1 MREIKFRAWYQN
13 KMHHNIEKH
22 HVEHHAM
29 SGFSGDVWDFK
40 DWLTYSEVMQFTGEQ
55 DKNGVD
61 IYEGDIV
68 RAFTVNDETEF
79 YAPIVFSPHNGYY
92 LDSQIE
98 RWDRNVYDGGVSV
111 GPECEVVGNIYEN
124 PELLKNEDEI
134 LRH

>member
-1 MREIKFRAWYQN
+1 MRELKFRIW
-13 KMHHNIEKH
+13 HKH
-22 HVEHHAM
+22 SKQYLPTDSFHIFWLKGEIFRICIHEPCMDIPKNNVVIQQ
-29 SGFSGDVWDFK
+29 FSG
-40 DWLTYSEVMQFTGEQ
+40 ER

-68 RAFTVNDETEF
+68 RAVTVNDETEF

-111 GPECEVVGNIYEN
+111 GPECELVGNIFEN
-124 PELLKNEDEI
+124 PELLEE
-134 LRH
+134 